1 MATLQN
7 YYVQIRQGL
16 VEEDA
21 EAERRGKA
29 PRAVPITVRQLEA
42 IIRISESLAK
52 MRLSPTAT
60 EQDVHVAI
68 ELFRVSTLQAALM
81 GDIELEGGTGDAERK
96 CEQYFAENV
105 PIRSAVGRSKLVNDA
120 VAKGVGDSRACNRAL
135 NALVS
140 RGEFGERHGG
150 KTVFRNM

>member
-1 MATLQN
+1 MRADL
-7 YYVQIRQGL
+7 RQMGTVRPMLPLLSPDL
-16 VEEDA
+16 VESFGRDGAVVLRGVFSDWIETLA
-21 EAERRGKA
+21 AGVAKNEADPGE
-29 PRAVPITVRQLEA
+29 
-42 IIRISESLAK
+42 
-52 MRLSPTAT
+52 
-60 EQDVHVAI
+60 
-68 ELFRVSTLQAALM
+68 
-81 GDIELEGGTGDAERK
+81 
-96 CEQYFAENV
+96 YFAENV